1 MKSSKHL
8 FSLLFA
14 LLLAFTFVSAEED
27 FDYKIKENETKLSD
41 IKRQLQ
47 LIKGKKDSLKVEETQ
62 TLLTLNRMDEEI
74 YLTDLLIKQLV
85 KRNELLTLKVDT
97 LFKEISSLQVEL
109 EKRREVLK
117 ARVRDIYKR
126 GKINTFELIFT
137 STSFADLS
145 QRVKYMS
152 VIAKQDKRLY
162 DKVKKLQTILSQRMK
177 DIKASSEELKK
188 VQGEVEQEKSRQQAE
203 VEAKKSFLKKISSEQ
218 QKQTS
223 IENELKKSEES
234 LQYLI
239 NKLRVAQKKIDKKRD
254 VKDGTHYFDKNKG
267 KVMWPASGKV
277 LSSFGTVRHPKY
289 QTKTLNNGIDISVA
303 VGDPIYAVYDGD
315 VIYADK
321 FLGYGNVIM
330 VDHGN
335 GYYTLYSHL
344 SSVDVV
350 LNQPVLM
357 GEVIGKGGDT
367 GSLSGPMLHF
377 EIRKDGKPLNP
388 ANYLKKK

>member
-1 MKSSKHL
+1 MKSSKNL
-8 FSLLFA
+8 FSFIFLFFA
-14 LLLAFTFVSAEED
+14 LALLVHAEED

-41 IKRQLQ
+41 IKRQLT
-47 LIKGKKDSLKVEETQ
+47 LIKTKKDSLKAEETQ

-74 YLTDLLIKQLV
+74 YLTDLLIKQLET
-85 KRNELLTLKVDT
+85 RNTLLTLKVDT
-97 LFKEISSLQVEL
+97 LQKEIVSLQAEL
-109 EKRREVLK
+109 EKRRSVLK
-117 ARVRDIYKR
+117 VRLRDIYKR

-137 STSFADLS
+137 AESFADLS
-145 QRVKYMS
+145 QRLKYMS

-162 DKVKKLQTILSQRMK
+162 DKVKKIQVILTQRLK
-177 DIKASSEELKK
+177 DVKASGEQLAIVKK
-188 VQGEVEQEKSRQQAE
+188 EVEEEKTKLQNDISS
-203 VEAKKSFLKKISSEQ
+203 KKNFLKQISSEQ
-218 QKQTS
+218 QKQTK
-223 IENELKKSEES
+223 IESELKKSEES

-254 VKDGTHYFDKNKG
+254 VKEGTHYFEKNKG
-267 KVMWPASGKV
+267 KVLWPASGKV
-277 LSSFGTVRHPKY
+277 ISGFGTVRHPKY

-303 VGDPIYAVYDGD
+303 VGDHIFTVYDGD

-330 VDHGN
+330 IDHGN

-344 SSVDVV
+344 SSIDVV
-350 LNQPVLM
+350 INQPVLM

-388 ANYLKKK
+388 VNYLKKK